1 MGDYNSYSPTILGQE
16 WVPIRDENQVFSPAV
31 NTVEVGHGFT
41 LATSR
46 TLATARF
53 YINQLPPAR
62 VDHQVTMA
70 AIYPRGAEDLSGPIR
85 SVIIPCNSGGV
96 TGNGFNS
103 LTAANIPIFLA
114 NPGDG
119 SFIQCT
125 PNTDTASK
133 RLDLFFA
140 TGSYA
145 QLLNGKRILAVNLL
159 HSFSWD
165 PFESG
170 VPGSVA
176 GDRQVYTITQDF
188 GIETGTGS
196 TLLTRFA
203 PLIDTYGNNLIGLDP
218 PRGRPPQAIPMSVV
232 HFGEINHMWSNPS
245 TTITTERMPW
255 RYDELARFEASSG
268 ANRYRVHYEFGGITE
283 WAGVFYLNYAA
294 LQVIYCEEQ
303 RIAYGA
309 KAFGGSV
316 GSTLTA
322 QYVQGANL
330 LTMRDRS
337 LTANPILAAGDYTV
351 VASSPNIGDLTG
363 PIASE
368 ITQPAQ
374 DNTYPTL
381 NAVRELYAI
390 PAHPGV
396 QVNIPVPIEDHFG
409 DTFTQTVTHILPQLS
424 LHTSGGTMTEPHA
437 YGRQIAAQ
445 VYGANTA
452 TQDIYDDISGT
463 AADYPQVRF
472 YARRF
477 GDTSVP
483 LTLTGVG
490 GLSASTVSL
499 TPAEYDALT
508 DIIDGWKEV
517 TLRFTTAPSMGAV
530 AGNPAWTWSAVGE
543 TAGNRWEI
551 LGACAPAVSGIP
563 GDLFN
568 QVPTAD
574 RLGVATYQPPAGD
587 TVELTW
593 MPQGC
598 SSPYVSGASADPA
611 VDAVLIFSQD
621 PNPVTG
627 VSLSQLTQTVTGIG
641 LLCGSLP
648 CCIPSGIAYNRITW
662 GLPVNT
668 GIASDDFNRVVA
680 AGGWG
685 TASDGHVWTTSGT
698 AANFSVDGAEGL
710 IAPSA
715 LNASRLAW
723 VDVGGPDQDVTCL
736 ERVNDVAESGNLVL
750 GVTARLTDASNYYVA
765 EFRTSAT
772 DTSLLLRRRVGG
784 VTTDLISVTT
794 LLLPA
799 ATAWRWI
806 RLQVQGNKLR
816 AKVWGLGD
824 PEPDWMVSYTDA
836 TPLST
841 GNNAG
846 VIARDNTAAAAPS
859 TMMYDSFSVAPPDWG
874 FGGLELQRFDYLT
887 GTFETI
893 MLASS
898 PTVTGFNDYEARVGV
913 DSVYRIRN
921 LNVYNFA
928 GPWSTQV
935 TGAPPTPGVTGGCA
949 DATGALIFTSNADQT
964 GHSNAA
970 YVMQWENTP
979 DEVFSLPEADDV
991 VFQPMYGRDGRVA
1004 FHGTERGLESF
1015 DRTLL
1020 IQAAAIDP
1028 IRLADVKTLRDLA
1041 WNDLPYICVRD
1052 DIGDRWYANVRV
1064 PVVNARHNRTS
1075 YMARVSIVETTTE
1088 PFAVDP

>member
-1 MGDYNSYSPTILGQE
+1 MGDYNSYSPTILGEE
-16 WVPIRDENQVFSPAV
+16 WVPIRNEDLFLTPVV
-31 NTVEVGHGFT
+31 NTLETGHGFT
-41 LATSR
+41 LATTR
-46 TLATARF
+46 TLSNGRF
-53 YINQLPPAR
+53 YLKDFPSSDA
-62 VDHQVTMA
+62 VGQVFQIA
-70 AIYPRGAEDLSGPIR
+70 VYPRGAEDLSGPIR
-85 SVIIPCNSGGV
+85 SVIIPVNNGGV
-96 TGNGFNS
+96 TGNAIVTGVNVADALADPSDGRGVTLSGGVPDDANADLYFNINAYS
-103 LTAANIPIFLA
+103 
-114 NPGDG
+114 
-119 SFIQCT
+119 
-125 PNTDTASK
+125 
-133 RLDLFFA
+133 
-140 TGSYA
+140 
-145 QLLNGKRILAVNLL
+145 QLLFGKRIVAVNMLYSASSSTL
-159 HSFSWD
+159 VD
-165 PFESG
+165 FEGRVMVLPPATTDGILYASIG
-170 VPGSVA
+170 GVA
-176 GDRQVYTITQDF
+176 GDIV
-188 GIETGTGS
+188 
-196 TLLTRFA
+196 A
-203 PLIDTYGNNLIGLDP
+203 PEAGP
-218 PRGRPPQAIPMSVV
+218 GRPEIFRVTM
-232 HFGEINHMWSNPS
+232 GEVSPFFSNSPS
-245 TTITTERMPW
+245 TTVERLPW
-255 RYDELARFEASSG
+255 IYADLQRFEISHPGRVTLRLEGIDNPSG
-268 ANRYRVHYEFGGITE
+268 TAIFWLYV
-283 WAGVFYLNYAA
+283 A
-294 LQVIYCEEQ
+294 LEVIYCDEQ
-303 RIAYGA
+303 RLAVSGVAFGPPTANSFFGTRQRYVYGA
-309 KAFGGSV
+309 NV
-316 GSTLTA
+316 MPMRTMSTLA
-322 QYVQGANL
+322 LNP
-330 LTMRDRS
+330 S
-337 LTANPILAAGDYTV
+337 LAPGDYTV
-351 VASSPNIGDLTG
+351 VLSSPETG
-363 PIASE
+363 IPSVKD
-368 ITQPAQ
+368 TP
-374 DNTYPTL
+374 YPLL
-381 NAVRELYAI
+381 NAVRQLYAV

-396 QVNIPVPIEDHFG
+396 QVNIPKPAEDHLG
-409 DTFTQTVTHILPQLS
+409 DTFTQVVSTILPQLS

-445 VYGANTA
+445 VYGANSA

-517 TLRFTTAPSMGAV
+517 TLRFTTVPSMGAV

-551 LGACAPAVSGIP
+551 LGACAPAVSGVP

-568 QVPTAD
+568 QVIAAD

-668 GIASDDFNRVVA
+668 GIASDDFNRTEA

-736 ERVNDVAESGNLVL
+736 VRINDVAESGNLTI
-750 GVTARLTDASNYYVA
+750 GVTARLTDSSNYYVA
-765 EFRTSAT
+765 EFRYSAT
-772 DTSLLLRRRVGG
+772 DTTLLLRRRVGG
-784 VTTDLISVTT
+784 VTTDVASITPT
-794 LLLPA
+794 LLPA

-816 AKVWGLGD
+816 AKVWGWGD